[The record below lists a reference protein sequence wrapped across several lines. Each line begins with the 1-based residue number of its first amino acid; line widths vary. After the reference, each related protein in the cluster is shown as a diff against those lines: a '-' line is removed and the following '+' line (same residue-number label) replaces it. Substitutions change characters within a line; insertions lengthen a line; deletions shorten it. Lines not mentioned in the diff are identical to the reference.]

1 MHSTLFGCSA
11 DFTPPLPIPEI
22 RAAFAQPSLRSL
34 LGRTYAP
41 PGVVINKNMEILQFR
56 GAVGPYDEPSP
67 GNKQALGNLEE
78 VGDHEETLM
87 SEVICLLANKIST
100 GKAAKRLARTRKK

>member
-67 GNKQALGNLEE
+67 GRATLNLLKRSGN
-78 VGDHEETLM
+78 HERDFLCPKL
-87 SEVICLLANKIST
+87 SAY
-100 GKAAKRLARTRKK
+100 